1 MDIPRK
7 SAARNRRIKR
17 ILYIVIGVM
26 AIGGIT
32 LAVSR
37 LKPAAP
43 TVDRAT
49 VWDDTVKRGDM
60 LRQVRGLGTLV
71 PEEIRWIPA
80 VTQGRVERIIV
91 KPGAEVTPNTVLL
104 ELSNPEL
111 EQSLQEAEQQYKA
124 AKANYKSLEVTLE
137 KRLLDQQATTAS
149 AKANYSEAKLNAEV
163 NDELSEKGLIAPLQH
178 KVSKVR
184 AEDLKT
190 RYEIEQKRLEI
201 TADEAKAQL
210 AAQQATLEQSRTLY
224 ELRRSQ
230 MEALNVRPG
239 MTGVLQQVEVQEGQQ
254 VTPGLNLARVAN
266 PQQLKAELRIAETQA
281 KDVQIGQKASIDTR
295 NGIIPGRVIRKDPGA
310 VNGTVT
316 VDVSLEGDLPKGAVP
331 SLNVDGTIELERL
344 VDILYVGRPVQGQEN
359 AKIMLFKFEEDG
371 QHASKVTIQLGRS
384 SVSVIEVVEGLK
396 EGDRVILSDM
406 SAWDNVNRIRLN

>member
-7 SAARNRRIKR
+7 SAARKRRIR
-17 ILYIVIGVM
+17 LVLTIVVVLM
-26 AIGGIT
+26 ALGGIT
-32 LAVSR
+32 FAVSR

-91 KPGAEVTPNTVLL
+91 KPGAEVTPSTVLL

-111 EQSLQEAEQQYKA
+111 EQSLQEAQQQYNA
-124 AKANYKSLEVTLE
+124 AKANYDSLKVTLE

-149 AKANYSEAKLNAEV
+149 AKANYTEAKLTAEV
-163 NDELSEKGLIAPLQH
+163 NDELAENGLIAPLQH
-178 KVSKVR
+178 KVSKMR

-190 RYEIEQKRLEI
+190 RYEIEEKRLNI
-201 TADEAKAQL
+201 TADEVKAQL
-210 AAQQATLEQSRTLY
+210 AAQEATLEQNRTLY

-239 MTGVLQQVEVQEGQQ
+239 MMGVLQQVEVEVGQQ

-281 KDVQIGQKASIDTR
+281 KDIQIGQTASIDTR
-295 NGIIPGRVIRKDPGA
+295 NGIIPGRVVRKDPAA

-316 VDVSLEGDLPKGAVP
+316 VDVALEGDLPKGAVP

-344 VDILYVGRPVQGQEN
+344 VNILYVGRPVQGQEN
-359 AKIMLFKFEEDG
+359 SQIMLFKFEPDG
-371 QHASKVTIQLGRS
+371 QHASKVKIRLGRS
-384 SVSVIEVVEGLK
+384 SVSTIEVLEGLN

-406 SAWDNVNRIRLN
+406 STWDNVDRIRLN